1 MESLLELQQLSLSLI
16 AKNYNPA
23 RITPDFLAASGI
35 IPHDWQ
41 LAAKPI
47 ATQNA
52 VQLKFKNGLSV
63 SANYRS
69 ITFSEGIRTTAI
81 EEMEAAKVATRYL
94 EALPAADYQ
103 QVKVSPM
110 CLYNLGDETD
120 TVRQLIVEGLLTPAP
135 WHSFGAEPNK
145 ATINLIY
152 ELERCQL
159 NLKVDEARFQQ
170 GENEAVPGLFFAG
183 DFVYSFAEQSGSEK
197 IGSIKTAISNWQ
209 QDVTMFQSQ
218 ISENII
224 KTAQAAMSSQP
235 ELVSAKALVESV

>member
-1 MESLLELQQLSLSLI
+1 M
-16 AKNYNPA
+16 
-23 RITPDFLAASGI
+23 
-35 IPHDWQ
+35 
-41 LAAKPI
+41 
-47 ATQNA
+47 
-52 VQLKFKNGLSV
+52 
-63 SANYRS
+63 
-69 ITFSEGIRTTAI
+69 
-81 EEMEAAKVATRYL
+81 
-94 EALPAADYQ
+94 
-103 QVKVSPM
+103 
-110 CLYNLGDETD
+110 
-120 TVRQLIVEGLLTPAP
+120 
-135 WHSFGAEPNK
+135 
-145 ATINLIY
+145 IY